1 MNLQLDA
8 SGLPELALDI
18 LIVLGT
24 SSLAYGVGYWLGAM
38 VALEL
43 PFIDVPFR
51 LVAAG
56 AMAGIVAPM
65 AWRKARAHKA
75 LK

>member
-8 SGLPELALDI
+8 SGLPELALDV
-18 LIVLGT
+18 LIVLGAA
-24 SSLAYGVGYWLGAM
+24 SLAYGAGHWLGSM

-43 PFIDVPFR
+43 PIIDAPFR
-51 LVAAG
+51 LVAGA

-75 LK
+75 LR